1 MCRAI
6 SRAVLALA
14 VLCTPLLAL
23 DQGQLLSTGMR
34 ITPRAARGAILAP
47 LNPGLAEFPHFVAS
61 MGVSSRVSPDG
72 KTLLVVTAGYN
83 QNYDSGGNTIADAS
97 NEYVFVYD
105 ISQHT
110 PRQVQA
116 LQVSVSAFEGLEW
129 NPDGL
134 EFYVSGG
141 PDDIIHVFH
150 RPRPTAPFTEAPTIQ
165 LGHNGVGLGLY
176 GITPLAAGLAVTP
189 NGHYL
194 LAANFQ
200 NDSVSFIDV
209 SSDSVIEEFD
219 LRPGVINPAD
229 SGKPGGSYPYA
240 VAATNTTAYVTC
252 QRDREVVVLNISD
265 LPTVSVITRI
275 PLLGQ
280 PNKLILNHAQT
291 RLYVALDNYDAVA
304 VINTASNQLL
314 TNLQTIGP
322 RNLFPNPKNLHGASP
337 NNLAISSDDRTLFV
351 TNSGTNSVAVLSVDE
366 HSPSHAGIFALIPT
380 AWYPTAVSLSADGS
394 TLYIV
399 NGKSIPGPNPGACID
414 SVNGYTAACESRNQY
429 IYQIMQAGLATIP
442 LAHQDFAR
450 LTWQVARNNHFTSSN
465 NWRNH
470 ARDHDLMAYLH
481 SKIHHVIYVVKE
493 NKTYDQI
500 LGDLDRGN
508 GDPSLVVF
516 PEHLTPNHHALARQ
530 FVTLDNTYCSGEVS
544 GDGWNWSGAARV
556 SESEQKTIQI
566 DYAGRGLIYDYD
578 GTNRDINVGYAT
590 VAERQAANPET
601 PSDPNL
607 LAGRRDVDDLDGP
620 SPAKS
625 EDQAGTGYIWDS
637 ALRASLTVRN
647 YGFEFIDENRYFLA
661 PDDPNLIKPM
671 RRPYK
676 EGVIV
681 SRATKPALMA
691 NTDPYFFDWDMDI
704 PDFWLVKEWEREFDN
719 YVANNNLPALEMIA
733 LPHDHFGNLGGST
746 VLDKVDTVET
756 QIADND
762 YALGL
767 LVRKV
772 AQSKYANDTVILVIE
787 DDAQDGPDHVDAHR
801 TVAYAIGAYVKQGE
815 VVSTR
820 YSTVNMLRTIE
831 DLLGMQPLGLNDGL
845 QPPMSDVFTRN
856 YLPWSYSPIVPPVLR
871 TTTLPLPPPSADN
884 QLPASALKNAGPA
897 HDAAYWAAKMS
908 AFDFKHSD
916 HLNAA
921 AFNRALWEG
930 LRGDTVPY
938 PAIRTGRNLRKNRKA
953 LLARSRNRSQ
963 SYQQAMKV
971 TRSERTHSGID
982 GAVLATSR

>member
-1 MCRAI
+1 MSRAI
-6 SRAVLALA
+6 AHVVLDLV
-14 VLCTPLLAL
+14 VLCAPLFAV
-23 DQGQLLSTGMR
+23 DQGQLLPTGMR
-34 ITPRAARGAILAP
+34 ITPLAAKGATLKP
-47 LNPGLAEFPHFVAS
+47 LNPGLAEFPNFVAS

-83 QNYDSGGNTIADAS
+83 QNYDSGGNTIPGAS

-105 ISQHT
+105 ISQPS
-110 PRQVQA
+110 PRQLQA

-129 NPDGL
+129 NPNGL

-150 RPRPTAPFTEAPTIQ
+150 RLKPTAAFTESGTIQ

-189 NGHYL
+189 NARYVL
-194 LAANFQ
+194 VANFQ
-200 NDSVSFIDV
+200 NDSVSFIDL

-240 VAATNTTAYVTC
+240 VVATNTTAYVTS
-252 QRDREVVVLNISD
+252 QRDREVVVLDISG
-265 LPTVSVITRI
+265 LPAVSVIARI
-275 PLLGQ
+275 SLLGQ

-291 RLYVALDNYDAVA
+291 RLYVALDNYDAVT
-304 VINTASNQLL
+304 VIDTASHQAL
-314 TNLQTIGP
+314 TNLQTIAP
-322 RNLFPNPKNLHGASP
+322 QYVFLNPQNLHGASP
-337 NNLAISSDDRTLFV
+337 SNLAISSDDRTLFV
-351 TNSGTNSVAVLSVDE
+351 TNSGTNSVAVLSVDD
-366 HSPSHAGIFALIPT
+366 HHHNQAGIFALIPT
-380 AWYPTAVSLSADGS
+380 AWYPTAVSLNADES
-394 TLYIV
+394 TLYVV

-414 SVNGYTAACESRNQY
+414 SVDGYTAACESRNEY
-429 IYQIMQAGLATIP
+429 IYQIMQASLATIP
-442 LAHQDFAR
+442 LAHQDYER
-450 LTWQVARNNHFTSSN
+450 LTRQVARNNHFPSPN
-465 NWRNH
+465 NWH
-470 ARDHDLMAYLH
+470 SHDRDQDLMAYLH
-481 SKIHHVIYVVKE
+481 TKIHHVIYVVKE
-493 NKTYDQI
+493 NKTYDQV

-556 SESEQKTIQI
+556 TESEQKTIQI
-566 DYAGRGLIYDYD
+566 DYSARGNIYDYD
-578 GTNRDINVGYAT
+578 GTNRNINVGYAT
-590 VAERQAANPET
+590 VAERLAANPET

-607 LAGRRDVDDLDGP
+607 LAGRRDVDDHDGP
-620 SPAKS
+620 NPRQG

-637 ALRASLTVRN
+637 ALRAGFTVRN

-661 PDDPNLIKPM
+661 PSDPNLIKPM

-676 EGVIV
+676 EGVVV
-681 SRATKPALMA
+681 SRATKPSLMP

-719 YVANNNLPALEMIA
+719 YVANDNLPALELVA
-733 LPHDHFGNLGGST
+733 LPHDHFGNLGAST
-746 VLDKVDTVET
+746 VLDKVNTVET

-762 YALGL
+762 YALGM
-767 LVRKV
+767 LVQKV
-772 AQSKYANDTVILVIE
+772 AQSKYAGDTVMFVIE

-801 TVAYAIGAYVKQGE
+801 TIAYAIGAYVKQGE

-845 QPPMSDVFTRN
+845 QSPMSDVFTRN
-856 YLPWSYSPIVPPVLR
+856 YLSWSYSPIVPPVLR
-871 TTTLPLPPPSADN
+871 TTTLPLPTPSDDN
-884 QLPASALKNAGPA
+884 QLPASLLMIARPA

-908 AFDFKHSD
+908 SFDFKHSD
-916 HLNAA
+916 HLDTA
-921 AFNRALWEG
+921 AFNQALWQG
-930 LRGDTVPY
+930 LRGGTVPY
-938 PAIRTGRNLRKNRKA
+938 PTIRTGRNLRKNRRA
-953 LLARSRNRSQ
+953 LLARTDNRSR
-963 SYQQAMKV
+963 SYQRAKK
-971 TRSERTHSGID
+971 
-982 GAVLATSR
+982 

>member
-1 MCRAI
+1 MSCAI
-6 SRAVLALA
+6 TRVLLA
-14 VLCTPLLAL
+14 HVVLCTPLFAVA
-23 DQGQLLSTGMR
+23 QGQLLPTGMR
-34 ITPRAARGAILAP
+34 ITPFAAKGATLKP
-47 LNPGLAEFPHFVAS
+47 FNPGLAEFPNFVVS

-110 PRQVQA
+110 PRQLQV

-129 NPDGL
+129 NPNGL

-150 RPRPTAPFTEAPTIQ
+150 RPKSTAAFTASGTIQ

-189 NGHYL
+189 NARYL

-200 NDSVSFIDV
+200 NDSVSFIDI
-209 SSDSVIEEFD
+209 SASSVIEEFD
-219 LRPGVINPAD
+219 LRPGVINRAD

-240 VAATNTTAYVTC
+240 VVATNSTAYVTS
-252 QRDREVVVLNISD
+252 QRDREVVVLDISD
-265 LPTVSVITRI
+265 LPSVRVITRI

-280 PNKLILNHAQT
+280 PNKLILNYAHT
-291 RLYVALDNYDAVA
+291 RLYVALDNYDTVA
-304 VINTASNQLL
+304 VIDTASNQVL
-314 TNLQTIGP
+314 TNLQTIAP
-322 RNLFPNPKNLHGASP
+322 KKVFANPQKLHGASP

-351 TNSGTNSVAVLSVDE
+351 TNSGTNSVAVLSLDDQPLG
-366 HSPSHAGIFALIPT
+366 HTGIFALIPT
-380 AWYPTAVSLSADGS
+380 AWYPTAVSLSADQS

-414 SVNGYTAACESRNQY
+414 SVNGYTAACESRNEY
-429 IYQIMQAGLATIP
+429 IYQIMQASLATIP
-442 LAHQDFAR
+442 LAHQDFER
-450 LTWQVARNNHFTSSN
+450 LTWQVARNNHFPSLN
-465 NWRNH
+465 NWQSH
-470 ARDHDLMAYLH
+470 KRDHDLMAYLH
-481 SKIHHVIYVVKE
+481 TKIHHVIYVVKE

-516 PEHLTPNHHALARQ
+516 PEHLTPNHHALARR

-556 SESEQKTIQI
+556 TESEQKTIQI
-566 DYAGRGLIYDYD
+566 DYSGRGNIYDYD

-590 VAERQAANPET
+590 VAERQSANPET

-607 LAGRRDVDDLDGP
+607 LAGRRDVDDHDGP
-620 SPAKS
+620 DPEQS

-637 ALRASLTVRN
+637 ALRAGLTVRN

-661 PDDPNLIKPM
+661 PNDPNLIKPM
-671 RRPYK
+671 RSPYK

-681 SRATKPALMA
+681 SRATKPSLMP

-704 PDFWLVKEWEREFDN
+704 PDFWLVEEWEREFDN
-719 YVANNNLPALEMIA
+719 FVANDNLPGLEMVA
-733 LPHDHFGNLGGST
+733 LPHDHFGNLGAST
-746 VLDKVDTVET
+746 VLDKVNTVET

-767 LVRKV
+767 LVQKV
-772 AQSKYANDTVILVIE
+772 AQSKYAHDTVIFVIE

-801 TVAYAIGAYVKQGE
+801 TIAYAVGAYVKQGE
-815 VVSTR
+815 VVSTH

-845 QPPMSDVFTRN
+845 QTPMSDVFTRN
-856 YLPWSYSPIVPPVLR
+856 YLSWSYSPIVPPVLR
-871 TTTLPLPPPSADN
+871 TTTLPLPPPSDDN
-884 QLPASALKNAGPA
+884 QLPTSLLKNARPA
-897 HDAAYWAAKMS
+897 HDAAYWVGKMS
-908 AFDFKHSD
+908 SFDFKRSD
-916 HLNAA
+916 HLDSA
-921 AFNRALWEG
+921 AFNRALWQG

-938 PAIRTGRNLRKNRKA
+938 PMIRTGRNLRKNREA
-953 LLARSRNRSQ
+953 LLARTENRSL
-963 SYQQAMKV
+963 SYQEAMK
-971 TRSERTHSGID
+971 
-982 GAVLATSR
+982 